1 MLYLWL
7 PRQPGLLRHCLL
19 GVRAGGCFPDCP
31 RASPLLQ
38 MQPGATAGAMAVPWE
53 EYFRLVWQE
62 KMPKRQEQSVD
73 RFPPVLRLLEKR
85 QELADVDR
93 GLQAQ
98 KEEFHTT
105 MAALQHRWTQLE
117 QKEQEL
123 KGSLGRF
130 DKFLQDAE
138 ARRGRAL
145 RRAVEERERAGR
157 REAEVQRLRAQLED
171 LRRER
176 ARLQRRLG
184 RREPCARLLE
194 RVLEQLPEFQE
205 VPELVARFEGL
216 ADTRDA
222 LRQAERE
229 RRAELEAARAGLQRL
244 RDAGQDELLALS
256 RRRAELQQRLEEARE
271 RRLRWVRPTGWARAP
286 GSARARGEKE
296 SRWIQIQSTAAE
308 KTLLLGRA
316 RMSALNLSQLVSQHQ
331 RQPPVL
337 DVEDTEGQLEQV
349 KLFILDLS
357 ATLASL
363 RQAEPGPRLLS
374 RKH

>member
-1 MLYLWL
+1 
-7 PRQPGLLRHCLL
+7 
-19 GVRAGGCFPDCP
+19 
-31 RASPLLQ
+31 
-38 MQPGATAGAMAVPWE
+38 MAVPRE

-62 KMPKRQEQSVD
+62 KVPKKQEQSVD
-73 RFPPVLRLLEKR
+73 HFPPVLRLLEKR
-85 QELADVDR
+85 QELEEADR
-93 GLQAQ
+93 ELQAR

-105 MAALQHRWTQLE
+105 MAALQHRWEQLE
-117 QKEQEL
+117 QKEREL

-130 DKFLQDAE
+130 DKFLQEAE

-157 REAEVQRLRAQLED
+157 REAEAQRLRAQLED

-184 RREPCARLLE
+184 HLEPCARLLE
-194 RVLEQLPEFQE
+194 RALEQLPEFQE
-205 VPELVARFEGL
+205 VHELVVRFEGL
-216 ADTRDA
+216 VDTRVA
-222 LRQAERE
+222 LRQAEHE
-229 RRAELEAARAGLQRL
+229 RRVELAAARAGLQRL

-256 RRRAELQQRLEEARE
+256 QRRSELQDRLEAARE
-271 RRLRWVRPTGWARAP
+271 HRLQW
-286 GSARARGEKE
+286 E

-316 RMSALNLSQLVSQHQ
+316 RMAALNLAQVVSQHQ

-337 DVEDTEGQLEQV
+337 DVEDTEAQLEQV
-349 KLFILDLS
+349 KQFILDLS

-363 RQAEPGPRLLS
+363 RQAELGATAPTRL
-374 RKH
+374 R

>member
-271 RRLRWVRPTGWARAP
+271 RRLRW
-286 GSARARGEKE
+286 E